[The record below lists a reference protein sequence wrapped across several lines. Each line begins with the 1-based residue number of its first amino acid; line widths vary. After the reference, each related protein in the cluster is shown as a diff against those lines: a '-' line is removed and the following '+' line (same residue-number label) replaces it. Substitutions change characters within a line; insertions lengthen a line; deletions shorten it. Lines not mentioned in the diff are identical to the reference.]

1 MNIICVILFSL
12 QLLSETFLILRR
24 NERNVDKKVYW
35 SSCKVS
41 VILLRSYRD
50 LNFLERF
57 SKNTQISSFM
67 KIRAVGAEL
76 FHADRRT
83 GMSKLLVAFRNLTN
97 APKKLHV

>member
-1 MNIICVILFSL
+1 MLLFSL

-24 NERNVDKKVYW
+24 NERNVAEKVYW
-35 SSCKVS
+35 PSCKIPVS
-41 VILLRSYRD
+41 LVRSCRD

-57 SKNTQISSFM
+57 SKNNHISNYM
-67 KIRAVGAEL
+67 KIRSVGGE

-83 GMSKLLVAFRNLTN
+83 DMTKLLVAFRNFAN